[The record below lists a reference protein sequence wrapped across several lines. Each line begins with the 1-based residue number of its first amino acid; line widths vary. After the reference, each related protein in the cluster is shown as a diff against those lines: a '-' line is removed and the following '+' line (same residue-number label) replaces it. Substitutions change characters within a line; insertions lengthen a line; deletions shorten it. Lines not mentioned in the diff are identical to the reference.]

1 MGRAVLLFV
10 SLLGCAWAVEPCQPD
25 PPAAGVASPAVLR
38 LLEVAGKVTHYHQ
51 PAGRALTA
59 CVGRL
64 GVFYTDALLPPAEVE
79 GPPVRARGFAVLA
92 WLLGVH
98 QHTFSGQSG
107 EASADLAGARFAG
120 CALARIGA
128 RGSDLTRQLQYLEQ
142 ATAPHADS
150 TAWRIAF
157 TEGVSS
163 CAP

>member
-10 SLLGCAWAVEPCQPD
+10 SLLGRAWAVEPCQPD

-120 CALARIGA
+120 CALARIKA